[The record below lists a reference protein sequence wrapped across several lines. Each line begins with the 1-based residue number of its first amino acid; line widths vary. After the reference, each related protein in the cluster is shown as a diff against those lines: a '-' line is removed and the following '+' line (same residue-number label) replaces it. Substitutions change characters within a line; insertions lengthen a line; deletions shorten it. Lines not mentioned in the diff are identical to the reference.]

1 MAAQIQIF
9 REEFV
14 SELQGQVHA
23 AEIPGPCEPRGIA
36 RLRELWEMLARET
49 KTTEKAL
56 RDWEYELEMLRQAIA
71 EELAHERREAWRRE
85 ARNRILAGENPDAL
99 HMNADMT
106 FADYFSDVREILA
119 QIERDRR
126 DGRIPNPNI
135 RDESFERERKAP

>member
-1 MAAQIQIF
+1 
-9 REEFV
+9 
-14 SELQGQVHA
+14 
-23 AEIPGPCEPRGIA
+23 
-36 RLRELWEMLARET
+36 MLARET

-56 RDWEYELEMLRQAIA
+56 RDWEYELELLRQAIA